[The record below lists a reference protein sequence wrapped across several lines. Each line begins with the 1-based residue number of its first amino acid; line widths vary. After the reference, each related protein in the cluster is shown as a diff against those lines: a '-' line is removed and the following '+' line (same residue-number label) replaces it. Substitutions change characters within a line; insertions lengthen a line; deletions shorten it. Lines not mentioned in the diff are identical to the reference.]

1 MNHTHKR
8 RSKTPPLSVL
18 FNTIIAQNTIIAII
32 YFKLYVSEF
41 LGILKYPLSPKRT
54 LGSLIRKKTE
64 TKIFP
69 LLQP

>member
-1 MNHTHKR
+1 MLHPTELVPMSR
-8 RSKTPPLSVL
+8 P
-18 FNTIIAQNTIIAII
+18 IE
-32 YFKLYVSEF
+32 YGYVSEF

-69 LLQP
+69 LLQS

>member
-32 YFKLYVSEF
+32 YFKLA
-41 LGILKYPLSPKRT
+41 SPYT
-54 LGSLIRKKTE
+54 NLISKN
-64 TKIFP
+64 
-69 LLQP
+69 